1 MSVAFHLLS
10 TNHSYTGMY
19 TALSTHKW
27 CLNEYA
33 IITGLQLNKIDI
45 VINSDS
51 TAVISIVMSFIVTQ
65 GIIDNISINSNN
77 DD

>member
-19 TALSTHKW
+19 IALSTHKW

-33 IITGLQLNKIDI
+33 IITTKQIDI

-51 TAVISIVMSFIVTQ
+51 TAAISIVMSFIVTQ